1 MERGATPNMGRWRQ
15 QDLEVRP
22 CPLYCFA
29 PNPTHSA
36 TLVVFRLVVERG
48 DHQSRYKKNGE
59 REENVARRARKSPSK
74 EAISAKSLSFGP
86 TTTLD
91 YRQGRQLEFCHRGL
105 QDPLDHPRMVRTPS
119 GVYPWDVG
127 RQFSRVSLSV
137 LVVSSRSRHSFPIE
151 LVVSSLS
158 S

>member
-1 MERGATPNMGRWRQ
+1 MGRWRQ

-59 REENVARRARKSPSK
+59 REENVADVARKSPIEEDQFGK
-74 EAISAKSLSFGP
+74 VGSLGP
-86 TTTLD
+86 IITL
-91 YRQGRQLEFCHRGL
+91 
-105 QDPLDHPRMVRTPS
+105 
-119 GVYPWDVG
+119 
-127 RQFSRVSLSV
+127 
-137 LVVSSRSRHSFPIE
+137 
-151 LVVSSLS
+151 
-158 S
+158 